1 MNFYKFTRD
10 DYVINVSST
19 PVWVGEDSRGR
30 RVLCDLGEA
39 KGIVSNDEIYH
50 IQGANEFLSGEYPE
64 VIASEISE
72 EEYNELYTLLDLGAK
87 VSVEAPPEWEKP
99 TPEPEPKIDGTLE
112 QVRLRCVERLRERC
126 QEVIFGGIDVEL
138 SSGSIQHFDLEL
150 EDQINLINLYSLA
163 MNGQDNIPYH
173 ASDSLCQFYSAEDIK
188 AICEAAIGHKTYH
201 TSYFNSLKN
210 WVMSLDSIADIGAVT
225 YGDNIPAEYCSE
237 VLIEL
242 AEGK

>member
-1 MNFYKFTRD
+1 MNFYKFVRD
-10 DYVINVSST
+10 DSVINVSPT

-30 RVLCDLGEA
+30 RVLCDLDEA
-39 KGIVSNDEIYH
+39 KGIVFDDEVYH

-87 VSVEAPPEWEKP
+87 VAVEDSPEWEEPAIK
-99 TPEPEPKIDGTLE
+99 PEPEIDGTLE
-112 QVRLRCVERLRERC
+112 QVKLRCIERLREQC
-126 QEVIFGGIDVEL
+126 QEAIFAGIDVKL
-138 SSGSIQHFDLEL
+138 SSGSEQHFDLEL

-163 MNGQDNIPYH
+163 LNGQDNIPYH
-173 ASDSLCQFYSAEDIK
+173 ASNSLCQFYSAEDIK
-188 AICEAAIGHKTYH
+188 AICEAALEHKTYH

-210 WVMSLDSIADIGAVT
+210 WVMGLDSIAAVGAVA
-225 YGDNIPAEYCSE
+225 YGDDIPAEYCSE

-242 AEGK
+242 AEDK